1 MSMMIERSQRPETNP
16 DNQPCREPQ
25 ILQLDT
31 ASKAALWGYVF
42 VEAIV
47 IAIFIWKT
55 LTRH

>member
-1 MSMMIERSQRPETNP
+1 MRIERCQRPDANP
-16 DNQPCREPQ
+16 DDQRRREPQ

-31 ASKAALWGYVF
+31 ASKAALFGYVF